1 MGNEVHLL
9 RAGSDRMRAPQK
21 HVPANLDPRER
32 HCTIGVG
39 RVDDLELKSIRW
51 QILESALEV
60 ERLERAICV
69 LARARPHLGS
79 DALPLSQHRLSDF
92 HYVCFP
98 DACPWLIV
106 AGLRAGSAQSSYH
119 QKEQ

>member
-1 MGNEVHLL
+1 MRERSYLVDLIGNEVHLL
-9 RAGSDRMRAPQK
+9 RAWSDRMRAPPK

-69 LARARPHLGS
+69 LSRPPPHPRT
-79 DALPLSQHRLSDF
+79 DPLPLPHPRLS
-92 HYVCFP
+92 
-98 DACPWLIV
+98 
-106 AGLRAGSAQSSYH
+106 
-119 QKEQ
+119 